1 MVTHGIN
8 SEEYIFHGIS
18 DTGTY
23 AIPVPYTM
31 IHQHKVGSLVFPS
44 VPSSPAQ
51 GELPSVPFG
60 ELPSVLD
67 GMGHTYTCIPILVT
81 HFSQFQE

>member
-1 MVTHGIN
+1 LLKRADGYPAVTLFFMKRGVMVTHGIN
-8 SEEYIFHGIS
+8 TEEYIFHGIS

-51 GELPSVPFG
+51 GGLSSVP
-60 ELPSVLD
+60 
-67 GMGHTYTCIPILVT
+67 
-81 HFSQFQE
+81 